1 MPVSRVDH
9 FSSAVYAKSG
19 SISLCHLHTV
29 SSLRPENPEDSG
41 VLHKKIARFCNNQS
55 EPNEVGEYALFAI
68 SEHGEPKDISLFK
81 EKGISLTA
89 VDHRPEEPPTP
100 LLKAIMAHNRPTAVA
115 IAQQL
120 ARDHAFDALTYKD
133 PHGNDALHLA
143 FESGDEE
150 LIRAFKPI
158 YGQFQPETV
167 SALMQ
172 ERTKPALNIW
182 A

>member
-1 MPVSRVDH
+1 MADKLAAPL
-9 FSSAVYAKSG
+9 FSEVQ
-19 SISLCHLHTV
+19 V
-29 SSLRPENPEDSG
+29 E
-41 VLHKKIARFCNNQS
+41 VLV
-55 EPNEVGEYALFAI
+55 NEVPNI
-68 SEHGEPKDISLFK
+68 
-81 EKGISLTA
+81 
-89 VDHRPEEPPTP
+89 VP